1 MKCVGAQQAALRT
14 LIEQAKHELLTWQ
27 KLVAFVRRRGECEGR
42 RSRELA
48 ACWSKGDEDAIDAI
62 TGFFS
67 GLVDDVLEVSDGA
80 TADGERQGGRQ
91 DGARLRS
98 ISTGHFGTLR
108 DALSSMDVGITAQV
122 EGSRRAAS
130 ALSALAAEAAEGLS
144 EHESRL
150 HETFGRAV
158 QKLRELSEALQG
170 LSACRSA
177 FHRWAAS
184 RATLEEQMVASA
196 SAELVADAELET
208 LSEKLAEAA
217 ERTAKEESKY
227 REVLERTNGRL
238 ESFYESD
245 MPELLQ
251 TYRSLRAERMDALRT
266 LLSGYGAALGEAA
279 ERDRE
284 GCVVLQ
290 AAAVHIDADLDYRS
304 TLLDTAAPLLAPE
317 KKLEFVQFSERA
329 REKYRDRDKV
339 ETDVGDKSEKGGE
352 RQRDGAVEADEEARI
367 AAGETT
373 AEEINTAS
381 KAAAARRARRQRQ
394 VERKEQDPATE
405 TVRDIDSGRDSEEQR
420 KLEQRRRSLFGQ
432 RAAVAVGDS
441 SSDSDVDDGE
451 QSTNSDD
458 SSSEERAE
466 SSERDTEK
474 EQRLGAGVRR
484 ADVSVD
490 VFVCVCRSVFRS
502 GAERDSPQVGVI
514 EIGEHVEVLEQCY
527 VPYPLSSSQKRSERL
542 RAAAAANM
550 KQQLRVRGVR
560 GWASVESAKGQL
572 ILTPVDPAGLLWYKE
587 QQQQKKKKET
597 AQDTE
602 QPPMVSDT
610 GIFRR
615 LCAAAIRVD
624 ATAASSSNSSSNSNS
639 SSSGIRSIH
648 SADRHRRAAATPWLL
663 DVNLAGDSA
672 LRAKAHSL
680 LQLLATGGLSGKD
693 ALSAAKLA
701 QEYGTAVYA
710 ALSLWVRARRWPLIP
725 IRFYARAT
733 SMDSEVSSEPAHE
746 PERVKRLLRQ
756 LPRHSAEAVESVAR
770 EAVQLLYVAPR
781 IAGRTTQEFA
791 SLLAPAFLWGGALE
805 RRSMS
810 DRLPAAEVLF
820 TNAVLNAQLQ
830 DLMAAF
836 PDPSVAMA
844 QILGAPTGSA
854 PPTPRKQQPPQP
866 QMQRPRPGS
875 QPAAS
880 GSFELDLA
888 EFEKELDAAAADR
901 WKIQPRQQTSTAT
914 TAQPAA
920 AEQQGQERT
929 RVAKA
934 KVDSL
939 FDEVEQRSTM
949 SSPSESQ
956 YTAQSSSIHVLNER
970 VELLEAM
977 AEEAKRSA
985 AEANRSLAATKR
997 AAATQITEAQAQAQ
1011 TQVAALEEQ
1020 IKSLV
1025 QLNEQLEHGKAIFID
1040 AHAVLKSRLGATE
1053 EEKRRVQEELKGA
1066 QEGSEALCAEI
1077 DRLRASVEELVTQS
1091 ASSSGGGVAQATVG
1105 SGLRRASSAFLGE
1118 RAHLSMRPTSS
1129 DGSSNGGSS
1138 VDAAAANA
1146 AVAMG
1151 EEPKG
1156 AGGTTREH
1164 RRSIVAVSLRLGF

>member
-1 MKCVGAQQAALRT
+1 MC
-14 LIEQAKHELLTWQ
+14 LT
-27 KLVAFVRRRGECEGR
+27 
-42 RSRELA
+42 LA

-80 TADGERQGGRQ
+80 TADRERQGGLQ
-91 DGARLRS
+91 GGARLKS

-108 DALSSMDVGITAQV
+108 DALSSLDVGITAQV

-170 LSACRSA
+170 LSACRTA
-177 FHRWAAS
+177 YHRWAAS

-227 REVLERTNGRL
+227 REVLERTNARL

-251 TYRSLRAERMDALRT
+251 TYRSLRSERMDALRT

-279 ERDRE
+279 DRDRE
-284 GCVVLQ
+284 GCVVLR
-290 AAAVHIDADLDYRS
+290 AAAVHIDADLDYSS
-304 TLLDTAAPLLAPE
+304 TLLDTAAPLLAAE
-317 KKLEFVQFSERA
+317 KKLQFVPFSERA
-329 REKYRDRDKV
+329 REKFRDRDKI
-339 ETDVGDKSEKGGE
+339 ETDVGETSEKDGE
-352 RQRDGAVEADEEARI
+352 RQREGPVEVDEETRI

-381 KAAAARRARRQRQ
+381 KAAAARRLRRQRQ
-394 VERKEQDPATE
+394 LEGVGRDVVTE
-405 TVRDIDSGRDSEEQR
+405 TVRDRGSERGSEEQR
-420 KLEQRRRSLFGQ
+420 KIEQRRRSLFGQ
-432 RAAVAVGDS
+432 RAGVDVGG
-441 SSDSDVDDGE
+441 SSDSDVDDGD
-451 QSTNSDD
+451 QSTGSDD
-458 SSSEERAE
+458 SSSVERAG
-466 SSERDTEK
+466 SSERDT
-474 EQRLGAGVRR
+474 QRKQRLVRDEVPMGKLGAGLGR

-490 VFVCVCRSVFRS
+490 VFVCVCRSVFRL

-514 EIGEHVEVLEQCY
+514 EIGEHIEVLEQCY
-527 VPYPLSSSQKRSERL
+527 VPYPLSSSQKQSERL

-572 ILTPVDPAGLLWYKE
+572 ILTPVDHAGLLWCKE
-587 QQQQKKKKET
+587 QQQRQNET
-597 AQDTE
+597 AKDSE
-602 QPPMVSDT
+602 QPRMVSDT

-624 ATAASSSNSSSNSNS
+624 ATTVSSSSSSSS
-639 SSSGIRSIH
+639 SSSGIRS
-648 SADRHRRAAATPWLL
+648 STDRHRRAAATPWLL
-663 DVNLAGDSA
+663 DVNLAADSA

-733 SMDSEVSSEPAHE
+733 SMDSDVSSEPAHD

-805 RRSMS
+805 RRSMGG
-810 DRLPAAEVLF
+810 RLPTAEVLF
-820 TNAVLNAQLQ
+820 TNAVLDAHLQ
-830 DLMAAF
+830 DLVAAF

-854 PPTPRKQQPPQP
+854 PPTPRKQQLSQP
-866 QMQRPRPGS
+866 QVQRQHPGS

-880 GSFELDLA
+880 ASFDLDLA
-888 EFEKELDAAAADR
+888 EFEKELDAAAAER
-901 WKIQPRQQTSTAT
+901 WKIQPRQQTSTST

-920 AEQQGQERT
+920 AEQQGREGT
-929 RVAKA
+929 PVATP

-939 FDEVEQRSTM
+939 FDAVEQTATI
-949 SSPSESQ
+949 SSSSESQ
-956 YTAQSSSIHVLNER
+956 YSAQSSSIHVLNER

-985 AEANRSLAATKR
+985 AEAKRSLAATKR

-1011 TQVAALEEQ
+1011 AQVTALEEQ
-1020 IKSLV
+1020 IKSLEE
-1025 QLNEQLEHGKAIFID
+1025 LNEQHEHGKTIFID

-1053 EEKRRVQEELKGA
+1053 DEKRRVQEELKAA

-1091 ASSSGGGVAQATVG
+1091 ATSSGAGVAHATVG

-1118 RAHLSMRPTSS
+1118 RAHLSMRPTTS

-1138 VDAAAANA
+1138 ADAGAANA
-1146 AVAMG
+1146 ALAMG

-1156 AGGTTREH
+1156 AAGTTREH
-1164 RRSIVAVSLRLGF
+1164 RRSIVAVSLRPGF